1 MSNRQGVVLD
11 TLRNMP
17 RHGGISKS
25 MEMLVE
31 AQIEDSIKMEE
42 RMKKV
47 EESLES
53 VRTDVNDIKKD
64 ISYIK
69 DILENRACVRSGIFN
84 IMKEKWFWVWLII
97 ATMAVLGVS
106 FGDVGSMLKI
116 AVSGV
121 F

>member
-1 MSNRQGVVLD
+1 MSNRQEVVLD

-17 RHGGISKS
+17 KNGGISKS

-31 AQIEDSIKMEE
+31 AQIEDNIKMEE

-84 IMKEKWFWVWLII
+84 IMKEKWFWIWLII
-97 ATMAVLGVS
+97 ATLAIFGVS
-106 FGDVGSMLKI
+106 FTDVGQMLKI
-116 AVSGV
+116 AISGNL
-121 F
+121 

>member
-1 MSNRQGVVLD
+1 MSNRQAVVLE

-17 RHGGISKS
+17 KHGGISKS

-31 AQIEDSIKMEE
+31 AQIEDSNKMEE

-64 ISYIK
+64 TAHIK
-69 DILENRACVRSGIFN
+69 EMLEKREQVRSGIFS
-84 IMKEKWFWVWLII
+84 IMKEKWFWIWLII

-116 AVSGV
+116 AVTGV
-121 F
+121 L